1 MGPQKGPL
9 LLRIF
14 VRRSNDVR
22 YFTDDLARELDGLRA
37 GGPGWWLRGRGDT
50 RDPQDVERVLQTSP
64 RSSVFGYDMVIAAP
78 RPLSIIMAIDPASA
92 PGVIQAHRESVRATV
107 EYLEDHALVVRD
119 QRDGGDR
126 DLAGRWQAVVSYTHG
141 LNRHGEPHLHD
152 HVLVGAKPH
161 ESTNV
166 LDSRALFAHVPAG
179 DALYRSSLRY
189 ELAKRTK
196 WSAWRSFDSV
206 EHVRGL
212 DEGYRSLWG
221 GHHHDRGEKLHWAR
235 DQTVDQWSRDLER
248 WEPELKV
255 VAPPRAPGFIDEH
268 AFGAALEGRTEVARR
283 HVVEAWANAA
293 TFGTSGSDLQV
304 AVDDLYPKMV
314 GARGVHEL
322 TIGVGEARMTSQV
335 RDRGPRPLDIVGLRL
350 WRQREREL
358 DQSRSERSR

>member
-152 HVLVGAKPH
+152 HVLVGARPKGAR
-161 ESTNV
+161 NV
-166 LDSRALFAHVPAG
+166 LDSRALFAHVRAA
-179 DALYRSSLRY
+179 DALYCSSLRH
-189 ELAKRTK
+189 ELAQRTP
-196 WSAWRSFDSV
+196 WRAWRSFKGI
-206 EHVRGL
+206 EHVQDL
-212 DEGYRSLWG
+212 DEGMRALWG
-221 GHHHDRGEKLHWAR
+221 GHHEDRGAKLAWQRSDALKQWR
-235 DQTVDQWSRDLER
+235 DDLGRFEAQGS
-248 WEPELKV
+248 V
-255 VAPPRAPGFIDEH
+255 SPPRGDRDELDEH
-268 AFGAALEGRTEVARR
+268 AFAGALEGRSDVARR
-283 HVVEAWANAA
+283 HVVAAWANAA
-293 TFGTSGSDLQV
+293 RFGQAARDTSAAIDR
-304 AVDDLYPKMV
+304 LYPTLSES
-314 GARGVHEL
+314 RGIRES
-322 TIGVGEARMTSQV
+322 TIGLAQARMIGVV
-335 RDRGPRPLDIVGLRL
+335 RERGPRPLGGAELADWVQRS
-350 WRQREREL
+350 RERSGSWM
-358 DQSRSERSR
+358 DRSR